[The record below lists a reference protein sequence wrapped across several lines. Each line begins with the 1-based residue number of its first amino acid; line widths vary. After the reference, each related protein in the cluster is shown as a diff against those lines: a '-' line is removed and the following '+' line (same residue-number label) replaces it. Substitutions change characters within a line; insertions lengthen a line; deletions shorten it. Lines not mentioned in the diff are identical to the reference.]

1 VLHSIAA
8 AVPPTPVMVEPAQ
21 AVEGAAL
28 NVYVPTPPA
37 PVKMAVMVTAAVAV
51 PPLRDMPM

>member
-1 VLHSIAA
+1 M
-8 AVPPTPVMVEPAQ
+8 PVMVALAQ

-28 NVYVPTPPA
+28 SVYVPTPPA

-51 PPLRDMPM
+51 PPLRDMPT